1 MYWMITNR
9 KLEDLHPTAVRGEQS
24 YFISDG
30 KAPIDDISSWNKL
43 EKTEFSDLLKRAAAR
58 FPLILDPDL
67 QEQQSHVGIFVHG
80 YNNSW
85 DDAARRYKGIA
96 DTIYKDLG
104 LCVLYTWPSD
114 GLGAGYL
121 PDRMDARRSADD
133 VADMFSDLYDWLV
146 KKQDQ
151 AIIDPRKGC
160 RAKIS
165 VIGHSMG
172 AYVLQKGL
180 QTAWTRK
187 NQPLLSA
194 LINQLLL
201 VAADI
206 DNTVFSSGEVVD
218 GSDGD
223 AMANLCYR
231 ITALYTGRDP
241 VLGLSAGFKHF
252 GERRLGR
259 SGLAKNC
266 ASPPCY
272 PSNVWDLDC
281 SGLIPADAKNI
292 HSVYFDVPRTQNLMR
307 QILIGTDRGVILS
320 KIQSGEI

>member
-9 KLEDLHPTAVRGEQS
+9 KLEDLQPTHELGDPS

-30 KAPIDDISSWNKL
+30 KAAIDDISSWNRL
-43 EKTEFSDLLKRAAAR
+43 EKAEFSDLLKKAANR
-58 FPLILDPDL
+58 FPLILDPEDH
-67 QEQQSHVGIFVHG
+67 QSQSHVGIFVHG
-80 YNNSW
+80 YNNTW
-85 DDAARRYKGIA
+85 KEAARRYQGIA

-114 GLGAGYL
+114 GLKAGYL

-146 KKQDQ
+146 KKQGD
-151 AIIDPRKGC
+151 AINDPRKGC

-194 LINQLLL
+194 LINQLML

-206 DNTVFSSGEVVD
+206 DNTVFSSGETID
-218 GSDGD
+218 RSDGD

-259 SGLAKNC
+259 SGLANNC
-266 ASPPCY
+266 ATPPCY
-272 PSNVWDLDC
+272 PSNVWDIDC
-281 SGLIPADAKNI
+281 SDLITPDAKNI
-292 HSVYFDVPRTQNLMR
+292 HSVYFDQQRTQNLMR
-307 QILIGTDRGVILS
+307 EILIGTDRGVIDR
-320 KIQSGEI
+320 KIRSGEI